1 MEDYGEEGRTVMI
14 RVIIVDDHPVV
25 RRGLKQII
33 EGEPDMQVVGQA
45 ENAQEA
51 LRVIREIPCDAVV
64 LDITLPDASGLD
76 VLSRLKSER
85 PTLPVLI
92 MSIHEE
98 EQYALRVLK
107 AGASGYLM
115 KESVPEELIKAIR
128 KITGGGK
135 YISPS
140 FSETL
145 IPGQGTTGKSL
156 HEKLSDREFQIM
168 CLIASGKSLKEIG
181 AALCISDKTVSSYR
195 RRILEKMR
203 MSTNADLTRYA
214 LEHHLV

>member
-1 MEDYGEEGRTVMI
+1 MI

-33 EGEPDMQVVGQA
+33 AAEQDMQVVGEA
-45 ENAQEA
+45 ENARKA
-51 LRVIREIPCDAVV
+51 ISVIRQTACDAVI
-64 LDITLPDASGLD
+64 LDITLPDASGLE
-76 VLSRLKSER
+76 VLNQLKREH

-92 MSIHEE
+92 MSIHDEE
-98 EQYALRVLK
+98 PYALRVLK

-115 KESVPEELIKAIR
+115 KNSIPEELIKAIR
-128 KITGGGK
+128 KITSGGK

-140 FSETL
+140 IAERLASE
-145 IPGQGTTGKSL
+145 IASPEKSL
-156 HEKLSDREFQIM
+156 HGKLSDREFQIM

-181 AALCISDKTVSSYR
+181 EALFISGKTVSSYR
-195 RRILEKMR
+195 SRILEKMR

>member
-1 MEDYGEEGRTVMI
+1 MI

-25 RRGLKQII
+25 RRGLRQII
-33 EGEPDMQVVGQA
+33 AAEQDMQVVGEA
-45 ENAQEA
+45 ENAKEGI
-51 LRVIREIPCDAVV
+51 RVIREVACDAVI

-76 VLSRLKSER
+76 VLGQLKSVH

-107 AGASGYLM
+107 TGASGYLM
-115 KESVPEELIKAIR
+115 KNSIPEELIKAIR
-128 KITGGGK
+128 KIISGGK
-135 YISPS
+135 YISLS
-140 FSETL
+140 LAERLASELASPET
-145 IPGQGTTGKSL
+145 PL
-156 HEKLSDREFQIM
+156 HEKLSDREFQIICM
-168 CLIASGKSLKEIG
+168 IASGKSLKEIG
-181 AALCISDKTVSSYR
+181 DALCISGKTVSSYR
-195 RRILEKMR
+195 SRILEKMC